1 MNKLLNEGGV
11 YCVVAGDMR
20 DLLLPIKNGKNK
32 TCMSFS
38 VFCNFPGKVACHCSI
53 PNLIAWTIIHKLKKM
68 ALYCSQGSGTL
79 KQVPK
84 VWWL

>member
-32 TCMSFS
+32 TSMSFS
-38 VFCNFPGKVACHCSI
+38 VFCNFREKVACHCSI
-53 PNLIAWTIIHKLKKM
+53 ANLIAWTIIPKGGIQIIKM
-68 ALYCSQGSGTL
+68 EIFNGICH
-79 KQVPK
+79 
-84 VWWL
+84 